1 VIRLFVVDVNKDSTK
16 SKKPSKDIKNGAI
29 VYLDKV
35 VKSHLRASLTIK
47 VRPFKTFVFA
57 ILAECIGYVHF
68 SVSGAPPI
76 LKYTLREELGYTIW

>member
-35 VKSHLRASLTIK
+35 VKSHLRAFPDDQSTTCQNLCF
-47 VRPFKTFVFA
+47 RDFGRMYWACSFFSQRRA
-57 ILAECIGYVHF
+57 SHFEVH
-68 SVSGAPPI
+68 P
-76 LKYTLREELGYTIW
+76 